1 MTPETPLETPLITAF
16 LQAMS
21 ADRGLARNSLD
32 AYRRDLE
39 SAAAH
44 LAAHGSRLENCDAD
58 DLRKVLASCHMDGLA
73 PLSVARRLSALRQM
87 MVWLVD

>member
-1 MTPETPLETPLITAF
+1 MTAETPLETPLITAF

-39 SAAAH
+39 AA
-44 LAAHGSRLENCDAD
+44 S
-58 DLRKVLASCHMDGLA
+58 
-73 PLSVARRLSALRQM
+73 SALLANGTSLAVSQEPLTSESK
-87 MVWLVD
+87 VINI